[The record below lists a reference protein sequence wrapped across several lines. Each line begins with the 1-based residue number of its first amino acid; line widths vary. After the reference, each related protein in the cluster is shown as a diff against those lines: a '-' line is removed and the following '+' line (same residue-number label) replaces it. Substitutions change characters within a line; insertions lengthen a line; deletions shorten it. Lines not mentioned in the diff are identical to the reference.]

1 MDIYTLPDY
10 SYDFRIV
17 SKNPEMDLVEYE
29 SISGRT
35 KVVVENV
42 KGVTV
47 AFFSWEGGEKKYVVN
62 SPYELGRIFYLY
74 ANFGNKVNPSILGD
88 FNPIVDSKRDFSS
101 VLKYLVNEK
110 RFKLIECEEF
120 EASISPKHDHNVEF
134 FVKVDVEN
142 GSIRFQEKSKGVVM
156 RDWVSYN
163 LSVKS
168 IVNAIIAMAES
179 SIALSAAALG

>member
-1 MDIYTLPDY
+1 MDFYTLPDC

-17 SKNPEMDLVEYE
+17 SKKPEINFAEYE

-42 KGVTV
+42 KGVTL
-47 AFFSWEGGEKKYVVN
+47 AFFSWEDGAKKYVVN
-62 SPYELGRIFYLY
+62 SPYELGRLFYLY
-74 ANFGNKVNPSILGD
+74 ANFGHKVNPSVLSD
-88 FNPIVDSKRDFSS
+88 FNPIVDSERDFSS
-101 VLKYLVNEK
+101 VLKYLVNKK

-120 EASISPKHDHNVEF
+120 EASISPRYNHDIEF
-134 FVKVDVEN
+134 FVKIDDEK

-163 LSVKS
+163 LSAKS
-168 IVNAIIAMAES
+168 IVNAIITMAES
-179 SIALSAAALG
+179 SIALSTAALG